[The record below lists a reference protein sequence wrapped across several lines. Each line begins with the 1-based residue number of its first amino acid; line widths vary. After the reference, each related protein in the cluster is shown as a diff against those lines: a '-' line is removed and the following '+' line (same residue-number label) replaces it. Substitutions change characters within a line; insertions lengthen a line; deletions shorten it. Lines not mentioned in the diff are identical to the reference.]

1 MSAKEK
7 HNQFK
12 KAKLSD
18 LLESHL
24 GTYEMELIASLDD
37 YIQDNGLPTAT
48 IELEKYAMLTDY
60 TNYLVQIQSVLCSVD
75 MQLKQAERDKL
86 VTSAGILQ
94 EIIEDGEIKNA
105 TERASILHKNPRVIE
120 YCKSIDELGL
130 IKNYVLNKYTILI
143 NIMKLFGR

>member
-24 GTYEMELIASLDD
+24 GAYEMELIASLDD

-94 EIIEDGEIKNA
+94 EIIESTGARAELESTI
-105 TERASILHKNPRVIE
+105 ERLTDAALAAGSR
-120 YCKSIDELGL
+120 GL
-130 IKNYVLNKYTILI
+130 
-143 NIMKLFGR
+143 